1 VIAKMPALDP
11 FVIAGPIL
19 VVVADII
26 VYVFVGK
33 LGTKSS
39 GKGGKY
45 QPFTGGEEQI
55 PVRGTYQSEL
65 FVFAALF
72 MVVEAFAL
80 ILAGS
85 FASPTN
91 FYPLLF
97 LAGGGGVIL
106 VITWWLLVV
115 GGMRA

>member
-1 VIAKMPALDP
+1 MPALDP
-11 FVIAGPIL
+11 MVVAGPIII
-19 VVVADII
+19 VVADIM
-26 VYVFVGK
+26 VYVAVGK
-33 LGTKSS
+33 LGKKSS

-55 PVRGTYQSEL
+55 PARGTYQSEL

-85 FASPTN
+85 FASTTN

-97 LAGGGGVIL
+97 LAGGGGVI
-106 VITWWLLVV
+106 VIVTWWLLLV
-115 GGMRA
+115 GKVRM